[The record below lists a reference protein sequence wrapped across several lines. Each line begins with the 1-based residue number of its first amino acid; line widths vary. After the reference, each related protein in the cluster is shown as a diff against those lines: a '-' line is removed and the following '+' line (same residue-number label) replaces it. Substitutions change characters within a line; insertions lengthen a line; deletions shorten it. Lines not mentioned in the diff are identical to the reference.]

1 MILLIF
7 IAQLVAVIMLAGPIL
22 ALKADVIH
30 RRQEPDIPKG
40 YKLGHLHVTGNL
52 NGVAINHTGTVR
64 EVSNNSM
71 RRTIA
76 SSCLT

>member
-30 RRQEPDIPKG
+30 RRQDP
-40 YKLGHLHVTGNL
+40 TFQNAT
-52 NGVAINHTGTVR
+52 N
-64 EVSNNSM
+64 
-71 RRTIA
+71 
-76 SSCLT
+76 